1 MKKLLIILC
10 TLFIGTSYASTMCVA
25 DTAVAVVLD
34 PSIAGTGYTN
44 SAANMTWT
52 TNFPYGDVSGIALCS
67 TTPKT
72 GTGSYPVSDPDESG
86 GGQYCYCKATHPVLS
101 RWVFLSA
108 NGSSAN
114 CASNCASGCGYNVRY
129 YAGFRS
135 SMFGSVA
142 P

>member
-101 RWVFLSA
+101 RWVFNLVH
-108 NGSSAN
+108 GSSAN

-135 SMFGSVA
+135 TLFGSVA